1 MGSPAPLLPLHV
13 TDGGAGDTDDDIRR
27 PAEGQATERGKE
39 QTMTRATMA
48 AALLVALPVSSLL
61 VGCADRGDS
70 GDRLALDRQA
80 LERDLDLV
88 LKPDT
93 TAEVA
98 LVDLPLPEPE
108 TEAPTPAPEA
118 APPQAVRQPLPRP
131 QAPRAAAPAPA
142 RPAEPQGPRYVTRS
156 VPGGST
162 LSLRI
167 NEEISTRSA
176 RVGQSFSATLLEPM
190 RSADGSVVIPAGATV
205 RGQVTRAH
213 VSGNAGERAELAVS
227 FTSVSHGGQTHALRG
242 TVVSPP
248 HVRTVNRDTRA
259 QTAAKVG
266 GGAAAG
272 AVVGR
277 VIGRDTRST
286 VAGAAIGAAA
296 GTAVAIGTASVDAV
310 ISPGTTATVRLDAPV
325 QVRTEVR

>member
-1 MGSPAPLLPLHV
+1 
-13 TDGGAGDTDDDIRR
+13 
-27 PAEGQATERGKE
+27 
-39 QTMTRATMA
+39 MTRAIMA

-70 GDRLALDRQA
+70 ADRAALDRQA

-98 LVDLPLPEPE
+98 LVDLPVPEPE
-108 TEAPTPAPEA
+108 PEAEA
-118 APPQAVRQPLPRP
+118 APAPAAEAAAAVRQPPRRP
-131 QAPRAAAPAPA
+131 QAPREAAPAPA

-167 NEEISTRSA
+167 NEEISTRNA

-190 RSADGSVVIPAGATV
+190 RSADGTVVIPAGATV
-205 RGQVTRAH
+205 RGQVTRAQS
-213 VSGNAGERAELAVS
+213 SGNAGERAELAVS

-248 HVRTVNRDTRA
+248 HVRTINRDTRA

-272 AVVGR
+272 AVLGR

-310 ISPGTTATVRLDAPV
+310 ISPGTTATIRLEAPV